1 MAGLLRKIG
10 SIIKNVFWTNIGS
23 IARKRKQIPLP
34 INFSSALSVLVIRPD
49 RLGDVVLS
57 TPVYASIKKSFPHLQ
72 VSVLVSHSNAP
83 ILTNNPNVDEI
94 ISFNSKNLR
103 TIIKKIRR

>member
-1 MAGLLRKIG
+1 MHYGLVLGRLLEQESKA
-10 SIIKNVFWTNIGS
+10 T
-23 IARKRKQIPLP
+23 LP

-57 TPVYASIKKSFPHLQ
+57 TPVYASIKKSSPHLR

-94 ISFNSKNLR
+94 ISFDSKEPR
-103 TIIKKIRR
+103 SHYKKNPP